1 MSTARSC
8 SSPFRSSRWRCP
20 PPRAQ
25 LRDPNAFK
33 SGIDVTGVTVTVR
46 DADGKLVTGLTRD
59 DFEVFEDGDPQPITQ
74 FTRERVP
81 VSVGVLLDMSDS
93 MFGRPIEDA
102 REAVNG
108 FLFEQLDAQ
117 DEFFILAFNHRPH
130 VMTTWTH
137 TADVVRQALDS
148 LKPTGGTAVYD
159 ATLEALPLIARR
171 NRERGALLIVSD
183 GADTAST
190 AGLKEVR
197 FGMRRSQAFVYA
209 IAIDRADE
217 GHQPERQPFHAPR
230 DHRRERRP
238 HRGGPEQR
246 RHRRGVGAH
255 RRRAQSPVR
264 ARLHA
269 AARRGRQVSLH
280 SRPCPRRRLP
290 HPRPQGL
297 RRGTRGPHHSQKV
310 VKKVVRSDG
319 RWLTLCWQ
327 KHGRVGLHHRRYRI
341 HRPAGR
347 GDAAPPRSSGARARP
362 ARVGTEGAGRLRGC
376 RRRSVRQR
384 DVRPR
389 TRTRRHV
396 PPAPRRRPPVAREGQ
411 RNFWKSTCGRPARPS
426 RRPPPRASTTSST

>member
-1 MSTARSC
+1 MHLHHALLLVAIPVVALALPGAS
-8 SSPFRSSRWRCP
+8 
-20 PPRAQ
+20 AQ
-25 LRDPNAFK
+25 VRDPNAFK

-59 DFEVFEDGDPQPITQ
+59 DFEVFEDGDPQVITQ

-93 MFGRPIEDA
+93 MFGRPMEDA

-117 DEFFILAFNHRPH
+117 DEFFILAFNHKPH

-209 IAIDRADE
+209 IAIDAPNPRAINRSVNPATLREITDESGGRTEVVQSSADIAAASARIADE
-217 GHQPERQPFHAPR
+217 LNHQYVLGYTPPHGADGKFHSIR
-230 DHRRERRP
+230 
-238 HRGGPEQR
+238 
-246 RHRRGVGAH
+246 
-255 RRRAQSPVR
+255 VR
-264 ARLHA
+264 ARGSEYRIR
-269 AARRGRQVSLH
+269 ARKGYVAEPGVLTT
-280 SRPCPRRRLP
+280 PRR
-290 HPRPQGL
+290 
-297 RRGTRGPHHSQKV
+297 
-310 VKKVVRSDG
+310 
-319 RWLTLCWQ
+319 
-327 KHGRVGLHHRRYRI
+327 
-341 HRPAGR
+341 
-347 GDAAPPRSSGARARP
+347 
-362 ARVGTEGAGRLRGC
+362 
-376 RRRSVRQR
+376 
-384 DVRPR
+384 
-389 TRTRRHV
+389 
-396 PPAPRRRPPVAREGQ
+396 
-411 RNFWKSTCGRPARPS
+411 
-426 RRPPPRASTTSST
+426 